1 MYRKCQALWCLAKC
15 YGLLCVASIPRAP
28 PTVMFVHIPWLQ
40 PGIQNKPSS
49 QDSKQSPQTPVCCQL
64 DSTFALPTFAVASLC
79 QTNFT
84 TAPQQQLPAR
94 NRFGEKKLCGCDV
107 YLKCLRLAWHQRC
120 LSGVFVRNPTKQ
132 SGTMLALTT
141 VVAVAVSCGVLFIVC
156 SVVGTI
162 VWVRIRQ
169 EKLSMA
175 MANARTGRYARGLQ
189 NFPAETVTELSPEE
203 GATLGQYGQLPYGN
217 PTEWALIES
226 RERLL
231 NHKVDAEMSPE
242 LPEKARSL
250 RHSLS
255 RSKSKRASKGGLRRP
270 PRLSSLATLGET
282 SEKQPSEPRGSISKD
297 DVSVS
302 AVEGVMELPAETSPR
317 QTPDREEGPPGRSS
331 GSTNLQSTPTYSVF
345 MNRDYPSSL
354 FPVRE
359 DQEGFDPYRVRLRG
373 GSITTQTAGA
383 MPDQPVPPPPPCAYP
398 PNRFHLPRND
408 SSMRLS
414 CLSLDTAD
422 SSILDGVRSPMVVD
436 SSNFNS
442 PALPPCPTFTP
453 YSANDVG
460 RGFSMSKSSLEGTF
474 AFPPEFEGH
483 RLEPDRTSPRRSMT
497 ARTASHS
504 MERVS
509 PPPRRSE
516 SLSANP
522 PRKFGSRG
530 NTPVLYPSA
539 NNIPAHWNGINYN
552 TALLPHFSQMRRASL
567 NERRQKEASE
577 PYFSSSDALASSD
590 GPLRA
595 PPPSVLKGGNGP
607 RKGHKRQNCVRISIH
622 PPITF
627 GGAVFSPTVEEDPGE
642 LEGSENRR
650 SEVSELSS
658 TNMPSLPSVSTVSND
673 DYNFQDRSRPP
684 SYRRTSYNKN
694 SPKKRKHARTED
706 TNNDRT
712 LPEIDTDIPSRQ
724 ASLSRTPSPDKSP
737 PAWMTPI
744 HEPSPTMREN
754 QPAPGSHRISA
765 VKGPR
770 SQPGKPAGN
779 NVQRSSMPLGENTVG
794 SPTSSP
800 HQRSSWE
807 PQQQKPSQPLQ
818 RGDSNVTNQSSLPD
832 RDAAEGLEVVSGP
845 EPIRPLSPPSCG
857 VSKTPSMRSGNIV
870 TIWEDAKLER
880 TPTKFSASS
889 CPGEVIE
896 LQGDLAPTTANNE
909 NDESTI
915 ARHKSTGGIK
925 EDDKSVPRTC
935 KQQETVT
942 TPVKKTVGLGI
953 GAATPGSL
961 YDGDGFLKE

>member
-1 MYRKCQALWCLAKC
+1 
-15 YGLLCVASIPRAP
+15 
-28 PTVMFVHIPWLQ
+28 
-40 PGIQNKPSS
+40 
-49 QDSKQSPQTPVCCQL
+49 
-64 DSTFALPTFAVASLC
+64 
-79 QTNFT
+79 
-84 TAPQQQLPAR
+84 
-94 NRFGEKKLCGCDV
+94 
-107 YLKCLRLAWHQRC
+107 
-120 LSGVFVRNPTKQ
+120 
-132 SGTMLALTT
+132 MLELTT

-175 MANARTGRYARGLQ
+175 MANARSGRYARGLQ

>member
-1 MYRKCQALWCLAKC
+1 
-15 YGLLCVASIPRAP
+15 
-28 PTVMFVHIPWLQ
+28 
-40 PGIQNKPSS
+40 
-49 QDSKQSPQTPVCCQL
+49 
-64 DSTFALPTFAVASLC
+64 
-79 QTNFT
+79 
-84 TAPQQQLPAR
+84 
-94 NRFGEKKLCGCDV
+94 
-107 YLKCLRLAWHQRC
+107 
-120 LSGVFVRNPTKQ
+120 
-132 SGTMLALTT
+132 MLELTT

-175 MANARTGRYARGLQ
+175 MANARSGRYARGLQ

-217 PTEWALIES
+217 PTEWALVES

-231 NHKVDAEMSPE
+231 NHTADSETSPQFG
-242 LPEKARSL
+242 EKARSL
-250 RHSLS
+250 GHSLS

-282 SEKQPSEPRGSISKD
+282 SEKQSSEPRGSISKD

-317 QTPDREEGPPGRSS
+317 QTPDREEGQHGRST
-331 GSTNLQSTPTYSVF
+331 GGTNLQSTSTYSVF

-359 DQEGFDPYRVRLRG
+359 DDQEGFDPYRVRLRG
-373 GSITTQTAGA
+373 GSITTQTAGT

-398 PNRFHLPRND
+398 PNRFHLSRND

-422 SSILDGVRSPMVVD
+422 SSILDGGRSPMVVD

-460 RGFSMSKSSLEGTF
+460 KGFSMSKSSLEGSF

-497 ARTASHS
+497 ARSASHS
-504 MERVS
+504 MERIS

-522 PRKFGSRG
+522 PRKFGSLG

-552 TALLPHFSQMRRASL
+552 TALLPHFSQMRQSSL
-567 NERRQKEASE
+567 NNRCQRETSE
-577 PYFSSSDALASSD
+577 PYFSSSDALVSSD
-590 GPLRA
+590 GPPRA

-627 GGAVFSPTVEEDPGE
+627 GGAVFSPTVEEDPEE
-642 LEGSENRR
+642 LEGSDNRR
-650 SEVSELSS
+650 SEVSELST
-658 TNMPSLPSVSTVSND
+658 TNMASLPSVSTVSND
-673 DYNFQDRSRPP
+673 DYNYQDKTRPP
-684 SYRRTSYNKN
+684 SYRRTSYKN

-706 TNNDRT
+706 INNNKT
-712 LPEIDTDIPSRQ
+712 LPEIDTALPSRQ

-754 QPAPGSHRISA
+754 LPAPGSHRISA

-770 SQPGKPAGN
+770 SQPGKPVGN
-779 NVQRSSMPLGENTVG
+779 TVQRSSMPLGENTAG
-794 SPTSSP
+794 SPTSPSR
-800 HQRSSWE
+800 QISNGES
-807 PQQQKPSQPLQ
+807 QQKPSQGLQ
-818 RGDSNVTNQSSLPD
+818 RGDSNATNQSSLPD
-832 RDAAEGLEVVSGP
+832 REAAEGLEVISGP

-857 VSKTPSMRSGNIV
+857 VNKTPSTRSGNIV
-870 TIWEDAKLER
+870 TIWEDTKLER
-880 TPTKFSASS
+880 TPTKLSSAS
-889 CPGEVIE
+889 CPGEAIE
-896 LQGDLAPTTANNE
+896 LQGDLASTTANDKNE
-909 NDESTI
+909 NTI
-915 ARHKSTGGIK
+915 ERHKSTGGIK
-925 EDDKSVPRTC
+925 PDDKSVPRTC